1 LKSLI
6 LLTAICR
13 AGQKL
18 KAIHPALY
26 HQPLLMVLVNSVN
39 TKDSDLKLFFRE
51 LVRIAN
57 GEIDETQWSDA
68 KQELSRVGAR

>member
-1 LKSLI
+1 
-6 LLTAICR
+6 
-13 AGQKL
+13 
-18 KAIHPALY
+18 
-26 HQPLLMVLVNSVN
+26 MVLVNSVN